1 MNHHDPVD
9 NTQNRQWLV
18 STARLLSGPRA
29 KQVLHHL
36 PKLSILF
43 FIFIFIFCFLL
54 FYFLLFY
61 FALLLYLALPS
72 PALFFSAL
80 LCSDLFYVGSERPSG
95 AIHSDQAVIG
105 R

>member
-1 MNHHDPVD
+1 MNLHDPVN

-43 FIFIFIFCFLL
+43 FIFIFCFLL
-54 FYFLLFY
+54 SYFLLFY

-80 LCSDLFYVGSERPSG
+80 L
-95 AIHSDQAVIG
+95 
-105 R
+105 

>member
-43 FIFIFIFCFLL
+43 F
-54 FYFLLFY
+54 FYFLLFAFLL
-61 FALLLYLALPS
+61 FALLLCAFALS
-72 PALFFSAL
+72 RSA
-80 LCSDLFYVGSERPSG
+80 
-95 AIHSDQAVIG
+95 
-105 R
+105 

>member
-1 MNHHDPVD
+1 MNHHDPMD

-43 FIFIFIFCFLL
+43 LFLFFAFLL
-54 FYFLLFY
+54 
-61 FALLLYLALPS
+61 FALLLCAFALS
-72 PALFFSAL
+72 RSA
-80 LCSDLFYVGSERPSG
+80 
-95 AIHSDQAVIG
+95 
-105 R
+105 